1 MIRSG
6 FHGIECQRYRF
17 FICLISASLML
28 SMFLSAGMASSAITA
43 KQALG
48 KASRNYDIINDYTV
62 DAQLSIDSPSIQ
74 IPKTDVKIFFKKP
87 NKVHVESKDGLA
99 ILPKHGLVTGNP
111 VKEFAAADELAI
123 TGSARVDGRDCYVI
137 RANFT
142 KGERP
147 VESMVWIDKKD
158 WLVMRISANPG
169 YGPSVDVTLKYLKT
183 EGKYWLPVYTKAKLS
198 IPPMMRMRGRMNPGA
213 PQPSTAIIR
222 FSDYRVNKG
231 ISDSVF
237 IEKPERGN

>member
-1 MIRSG
+1 MIRPDFAG
-6 FHGIECQRYRF
+6 MEFLRRRF
-17 FICLISASLML
+17 FIALMPAILML
-28 SMFLSAGMASSAITA
+28 LMLLSVGMASSAITA

-74 IPKTDVKIFFKKP
+74 IPKTNVKIYFKKP
-87 NKVHVESKDGLA
+87 DKVHVESKDGLA
-99 ILPKHGLVTGNP
+99 ILPKHGLLTGNP
-111 VKEFAAADELAI
+111 VKEFASADELSI

-142 KGERP
+142 KSQRP

-198 IPPMMRMRGRMNPGA
+198 IPPMTRMHGRMNPGA

-222 FSDYRVNKG
+222 FSNYRVNKG

-237 IEKPERGN
+237 IEKLERGN